1 MEYNTGQ
8 LQCLNLDS
16 TDLDHFSNRENEE
29 EAFDTTSDSSS
40 DNEDA
45 NKDMDLMEVHLTERA
60 KLQKFYP
67 ETCECN
73 PDEKACSL
81 TLTLDDFA
89 ESRNNCKE
97 FSSTEL
103 SIVILRYRAR

>member
-1 MEYNTGQ
+1 M
-8 LQCLNLDS
+8 
-16 TDLDHFSNRENEE
+16 

-40 DNEDA
+40 DDEDA
-45 NKDMDLMEVHLTERA
+45 NRENEDVDLMEVHLTERA

-67 ETCECN
+67 EICEWN

-103 SIVILRYRAR
+103 NLVILRYRAC